1 MLMQSVFNWGVPNF
15 GMNKRFIIV
24 GVALGLIVVAAVL
37 IGSPMFGGFD
47 AMR

>member
-1 MLMQSVFNWGVPNF
+1 MSIQSVFNWVIPNF
-15 GMNKRFIIV
+15 GMNKRFIVV
-24 GVALGLIVVAAVL
+24 GVVLGLIVVAAVL